1 MGMFNNAMNKIPT
14 TTPVEKGLIFG
25 IGGGVAGAMSDNS
38 NFGRGAGSGLLMG
51 SGLALGATTI
61 KAASDIG
68 WSKVPKGR
76 TAGLLAA
83 ASTMMYG
90 GYELFGKR

>member
-1 MGMFNNAMNKIPT
+1 MFNNAINKIPT
-14 TTPVEKGLIFG
+14 ITPIEAGLIFG
-25 IGGGVAGAMSDNS
+25 IGGGVAGTMSDNS

-51 SGLALGATTI
+51 SGLALGATTVM
-61 KAASDIG
+61 AASGIG

-83 ASTMMYG
+83 ASGIMYG
-90 GYELFGKR
+90 GYELFGER